1 MARRAPCAAQSSSGP
16 RARGCVTEAQRGSL
30 PLRGGYD
37 EQYHGVFGREGQ
49 PKRTHDHATAEPQSY
64 TGAAEAAMSASVAA
78 TVEQVRRAPTPRS
91 DTELH
96 AAAARPR
103 RRGAT
108 ILAGAASARELPYS
122 ERSVGLHGWPAC
134 GGSCGRCGRAQ
145 WLSRHDTRCTPRT
158 DAPLLTPVRVCALI
172 LSSQNQR
179 AFQKQDN
186 IFVGKKRAL
195 GSKKP

>member
-1 MARRAPCAAQSSSGP
+1 
-16 RARGCVTEAQRGSL
+16 
-30 PLRGGYD
+30 
-37 EQYHGVFGREGQ
+37 
-49 PKRTHDHATAEPQSY
+49 
-64 TGAAEAAMSASVAA
+64 MSASVAA